1 MMSSKMLPRCLNNG
15 RGMGKAEGLDD
26 RVRLRLGDQLS
37 ISSWCLTSFLS
48 VDWGGVVLGGGGG
61 VVRLGLWVDSGAL
74 VLDVS
79 DVAVVVVGG
88 VGHGLDTAVRKVDLE
103 W

>member
-1 MMSSKMLPRCLNNG
+1 MTKHN
-15 RGMGKAEGLDD
+15 EGL
-26 RVRLRLGDQLS
+26 
-37 ISSWCLTSFLS
+37 
-48 VDWGGVVLGGGGG
+48 GVVCWSRLVGGGGS
-61 VVRLGLWVDSGAL
+61 VRLGLRVDSGAL

>member
-1 MMSSKMLPRCLNNG
+1 
-15 RGMGKAEGLDD
+15 MGKAEGLDD

-88 VGHGLDTAVRKVDLE
+88 VGHGLDTAVRKVDLK

>member
-1 MMSSKMLPRCLNNG
+1 MNWDWVRG
-15 RGMGKAEGLDD
+15 RLVAGL
-26 RVRLRLGDQLS
+26 
-37 ISSWCLTSFLS
+37 
-48 VDWGGVVLGGGGG
+48 VLGEVG
-61 VVRLGLWVDSGAL
+61 DTL

>member
-1 MMSSKMLPRCLNNG
+1 
-15 RGMGKAEGLDD
+15 MGDLGLGWGG
-26 RVRLRLGDQLS
+26 L
-37 ISSWCLTSFLS
+37 
-48 VDWGGVVLGGGGG
+48 VDWGSGLVGWGGVVG
-61 VVRLGLWVDSGAL
+61 LGLVFGVDSGAL